1 MMTSPNGAAGALVLA
16 GPSNGI
22 TVISSSGQLKRL
34 RYFDGKFLRASDL
47 ELEQAHARRLIQQSN
62 QAGGWGVVHGLSVSA
77 GPSAAKL
84 SVSHGVAID
93 REGRVILLESPVEL
107 DIAELIASSQGPAP
121 VGATSAPG
129 GGAWGPCTA
138 PPATPSSTA
147 TSDVDLYLVTVGWT
161 QGACGEETVYG
172 QICSDPCAN
181 GTERPYF
188 IEGAILR
195 AVPLALAP
203 AITSTQVA
211 FDRTHLRS
219 RIAAA
224 YFRREAAEVASLISG
239 TGLGAATWCQGAEL
253 PPGRSDVPLAVLG
266 RRGGATELL
275 DIWTA
280 RRDRI
285 EAPPRRYRAFRMRMR
300 PWDVFLAHVL
310 QFQCHLRDV
319 LQATPATPPP
329 VDPCAGE
336 RELVKNAL
344 GAFGGVFDLLREHG
358 VEVDAAQLE
367 ALKRALGE
375 LEAAKDKA
383 SAGERL
389 GVLLRRG
396 IVELPSAG
404 YLPVVPG
411 QDVERQVRQLLGEG
425 LDLRFCVTTEDYVAH
440 ALETAQHMD
449 RISLVQGL
457 DDPEDRPKVD
467 VLVPGA
473 KVTTGEAVDPR
484 LGFKVALATSSPMLI
499 VPVVPKRTGGS
510 DDSPTHET
518 SDDVEEVVLLA
529 HLGGAGRAERFAS
542 GGGAFYTASVGGLDR
557 EELTRMLGDG
567 GDTGPDPASD
577 RAALEEAYV
586 RRLLAARTGKE
597 PFGVMCS
604 WIALSSERDP
614 FLLADGATTPV
625 EARFLTKVGARS
637 RALRTESRVR
647 GVLKR
652 QRLVSEGELEA
663 EIEMEITFSRLPG
676 DASSSTRRTASVR
689 LVRSAEGFF
698 ARMVMGESAAPTGQ
712 PMGPAPTTEPAAY
725 ELRLR
730 RGADG
735 ETRATLDLL
744 VSPLKSGEQL
754 RLPVSRV
761 QLSPEQD
768 VFNPTNDDHLLS
780 LNTVKILGASLGDPR
795 FAEEAERLLF
805 GEPTGAAGRRVLEP
819 TRDWVLFHRRRE
831 RDCGEERAPSRPPA
845 EPAPEGPTYLLYH
858 WNRARQ
864 RRPELAL
871 ELAFAPGG
879 VELRTSSSAIRAAWS
894 ALSMAPGYYV
904 TTAIVAT
911 IGTHNDAR
919 ELEMLR
925 RCLDALAPSSV
936 PAPEELGFQFD
947 RMDEPP
953 RLTPPRGADG
963 VMVLETVDLDRV
975 DVHRLDVEQDSSVY
989 AIRERFEHAEGA
1001 MTLDEALSVLSAHQS
1016 QRPEAHSGELGVARY
1031 AAGAE
1036 EPLGGDVTR
1045 LADKLVNVELWAA
1058 VVFVIDDGRRE
1069 ISDRRARVLLDRLS
1083 PPTAYNSTRPV
1094 TVVKLDRLPSP
1105 DADAR
1110 FVLVRILFPGPV

>member
-1 MMTSPNGAAGALVLA
+1 MTTSTNGAAGTLVLA

-62 QAGGWGVVHGLSVSA
+62 QAGGWGVVHGLGVSA

-84 SVSHGVAID
+84 SVAHGVAID
-93 REGRVILLESPVEL
+93 REGRVILLESPIEV
-107 DIAELIASSQGPAP
+107 DVAELIASSQGPAP
-121 VGATSAPG
+121 GGTTSAPG
-129 GGAWGPCTA
+129 GGAWGPCAA
-138 PPATPSSTA
+138 PPATPSSAA
-147 TSDVDLYLVTVGWT
+147 TSDVDLYLVTIGWT

-253 PPGRSDVPLAVLG
+253 PPGRSDVPIAVLG

-280 RRDRI
+280 RRERI
-285 EAPPRRYRAFRMRMR
+285 EAPPRRYWAFRMRMR

-336 RELVKNAL
+336 RELVKKAF
-344 GAFGGVFDLLREHG
+344 GAFGGVVDLLRERG

-367 ALKRALGE
+367 ALKRALDE

-457 DDPEDRPKVD
+457 DDPEDRPRVD

-484 LGFKVALATSSPMLI
+484 LGFQVALATSSPFLV
-499 VPVVPKRTGGS
+499 VPVRLGLNDGP
-510 DDSPTHET
+510 PTHDTGDE
-518 SDDVEEVVLLA
+518 VEGAAFLA
-529 HLGGAGRAERFAS
+529 RLGGAGRAERFAS
-542 GGGAFYTASVGGLDR
+542 GGGAFYTASAGGLSR
-557 EELTRMLGDG
+557 EELTGMLGDG
-567 GDTGPDPASD
+567 GDTGPDPASE

-586 RRLLAARTGKE
+586 RRLLAARTGEE
-597 PFGVMCS
+597 PFGVMCA

-614 FLLADGATTPV
+614 FLLADGETTPV

-637 RALRTESRVR
+637 RALRTEFHVR

-652 QRLVSEGELEA
+652 QRLVGEGELEA
-663 EIEMEITFSRLPG
+663 EVDMEVTLSRLPG
-676 DASSSTRRTASVR
+676 ITPSSTRSTASVR
-689 LVRSAEGFF
+689 LLRRAEGFL
-698 ARMVMGESAAPTGQ
+698 ARMTMGESTEPTGPMAPTRQ
-712 PMGPAPTTEPAAY
+712 PVAY

-730 RGADG
+730 RGTDG
-735 ETRATLDLL
+735 ETRATLDLI
-744 VSPLKSGEQL
+744 VSPSNLEQ
-754 RLPVSRV
+754 RRVPVTRV
-761 QLSPEQD
+761 QLTPEQD
-768 VFNPTNDDHLLS
+768 VFDPTNDDHLLS

-795 FAEEAERLLF
+795 FAEDAERLLF
-805 GEPTGAAGRRVLEP
+805 GQPPGAAGRRVLEP

-831 RDCGEERAPSRPPA
+831 RDCGEEREPSRPPA
-845 EPAPEGPTYLLYH
+845 EPAPAGRTYRLYH
-858 WNRARQ
+858 WDRARQ

-871 ELAFAPGG
+871 EIAFAPGG
-879 VELRTSSSAIRAAWS
+879 VELRTSPREIRAAWS
-894 ALSMAPGYYV
+894 ALPTAPGYYI

-911 IGTHNDAR
+911 IGTQNDAR

-925 RCLDALAPSSV
+925 RCLDALAPASV

-947 RMDEPP
+947 RMEEPP
-953 RLTPPRGADG
+953 RLTPPGGADG

-975 DVHRLDVEQDSSVY
+975 DVHRLDVEQDGS
-989 AIRERFEHAEGA
+989 IHRMREQFERAGGA
-1001 MTLDEALSVLSAHQS
+1001 MTLDAALSVLSGQQS
-1016 QRPEAHSGELGVARY
+1016 RNPEAHSGEIGLARY
-1031 AAGAE
+1031 ASGAE
-1036 EPLGGDVTR
+1036 APLEGDVAK
-1045 LADKLVNVELWAA
+1045 LAEKLVDVELWAA
-1058 VVFVIDDGRRE
+1058 FVFVTDDERRE

-1083 PPTAYNSTRPV
+1083 PPTPYNNTRPV
-1094 TVVKLDRLPSP
+1094 TVVRLDRLPSP

-1110 FVLVRILFPGPV
+1110 FVFVRVLFPGPV